1 LLLVG
6 TIWLDLAE
14 SDGGW
19 GDRALVWFQ
28 LFAVPRVMS
37 TLCVPSLCAVS
48 LGALTVCVL
57 SGCSGSAR
65 SAAAPEAPVKGPVRV
80 AWAAEPGELAFDDP
94 ERCEDSAEAVLD
106 GPEPPSASDAREAS
120 LAKTTLG
127 ASRDR
132 LDGRAIRT
140 IVRQHSDGFLGC
152 YEIGR
157 GRHRKLAGRV
167 TARFAIGAN
176 GKISSVLIASNELPD
191 CSVVECIRDHFATI
205 EFPAPGSP
213 ITVEYP
219 LVFAPASH

>member
-1 LLLVG
+1 MKMRIPIHSI
-6 TIWLDLAE
+6 TPTLA
-14 SDGGW
+14 
-19 GDRALVWFQ
+19 AL
-28 LFAVPRVMS
+28 
-37 TLCVPSLCAVS
+37 TLCAI
-48 LGALTVCVL
+48 
-57 SGCSGSAR
+57 SGCGAPSR
-65 SAAAPEAPVKGPVRV
+65 TIAAPEAPATPQASGLT
-80 AWAAEPGELAFDDP
+80 AEPGELAFDDP
-94 ERCEDSAEAVLD
+94 ERCEDSAEALLES
-106 GPEPPSASDAREAS
+106 PALPASREAYEAT

-127 ASRDR
+127 TSRNR

-152 YEIGR
+152 YAIGQ

-219 LVFAPASH
+219 LVFAPGSD